1 MKAVSIDSFGGAEE
15 LKFTHVSIPDL
26 GPGQVLV
33 RISHAGVNPVD
44 WKIREGYLEKLFPH
58 AFPLIPGWD
67 MSGVIETVEDSV
79 TKFKA
84 GDKVYSHIQPKPI
97 QYGTYAEFAPADAS
111 AVSHMPSNL
120 DFAEAASIPLAMLT
134 AWQALVEIA
143 ELKKGENI
151 LVCAGAGGVG
161 GFAIQIA
168 KHIGANVLTTAG
180 ASNHDYVKTLGA
192 DIVIDYKK
200 QDINAEIY
208 RLTKNGVDVVFDCT
222 GTTDV
227 EENISYVCKG
237 GGGRYITICG
247 QPDVVPVLESLG
259 SEFQIN
265 AELVFVTPNGNT
277 LDGITKLIE
286 QGHLKPLPIEE
297 YSLKEA
303 SKAQIKSAEG
313 HVRGKLVLRVCSKD

>member
-1 MKAVSIDSFGGAEE
+1 MKAVSIDKFGGVDE
-15 LKFTHVSIPDL
+15 LKFTDVPIPDI
-26 GPGQVLV
+26 GIGQVLV
-33 RISHAGVNPVD
+33 RVSYAGVNPVD

-67 MSGVIETVEDSV
+67 MSGVIEAVDKSV
-79 TKFKA
+79 TEFKP
-84 GDKVYSHIQPKPI
+84 GDKVYSHIQPRPI
-97 QYGTYAEFAPADAS
+97 QYGTYAEFTPADAS

-168 KHIGANVLTTAG
+168 KYIGANVLTTAS
-180 ASNHDYVKTLGA
+180 ASNHDYVQTLGA
-192 DIVIDYKK
+192 DIAIDYNAE
-200 QDINAEIY
+200 DINAEIY
-208 RLTKNGVDVVFDCT
+208 KFVNNGVDVVFDCT
-222 GTTDV
+222 GVTDV
-227 EENISYVCKG
+227 EENISYVRKG

-247 QPDVVPVLESLG
+247 QPDVAPALESMG

-265 AELVFVTPNGNT
+265 AELVFVKPNGQT
-277 LDGITKLIE
+277 LQGITKLIE
-286 QGHLKPLPIEE
+286 EGHLKPLPVEE
-297 YSLKEA
+297 YSLKGAE
-303 SKAQIKSAEG
+303 KAQIKSAEG
-313 HVRGKLVLRVCSKD
+313 HVRGKLVIRVQ

>member
-1 MKAVSIDSFGGAEE
+1 MKAVSIDKFGGVDE
-15 LKFTHVSIPDL
+15 LKFTDVPIPDI
-26 GPGQVLV
+26 GIGQVLV
-33 RISHAGVNPVD
+33 RVSYAGVNPVD

-67 MSGVIETVEDSV
+67 MSGVIEAVDKSV
-79 TKFKA
+79 TEFKP
-84 GDKVYSHIQPKPI
+84 GDKVYSHIQPRPI
-97 QYGTYAEFAPADAS
+97 QYGTYAEFTPADAS

-168 KHIGANVLTTAG
+168 KYIGANVLTTAS
-180 ASNHDYVKTLGA
+180 ASNHDYVQTLGA
-192 DIVIDYKK
+192 DIAIDYNAE
-200 QDINAEIY
+200 DINAEIY
-208 RLTKNGVDVVFDCT
+208 KFVNNGVDVVFDCT
-222 GTTDV
+222 GVSDV
-227 EENISYVCKG
+227 EENISYVRKG

-247 QPDVVPVLESLG
+247 QPDVVPALESLG

-265 AELVFVTPNGNT
+265 AELVFVKPNGQT
-277 LDGITKLIE
+277 LQGITKLIE
-286 QGHLKPLPIEE
+286 EGHLKPLPLEE
-297 YSLKEA
+297 YSLKGAE
-303 SKAQIKSAEG
+303 KAQIKSAEG
-313 HVRGKLVLRVCSKD
+313 HVRGKLVIRVQ

>member
-1 MKAVSIDSFGGAEE
+1 MEAVSIDKFGGVDE
-15 LKFTHVSIPDL
+15 LKFTHIPIPDL

-33 RISHAGVNPVD
+33 RVCYAGVNPVD

-67 MSGVIETVEDSV
+67 MSGVIVAVDNSV
-79 TKFKA
+79 TEFKP

-134 AWQALVEIA
+134 AWQALVESA
-143 ELKKGENI
+143 ELKKGETI

-168 KHIGANVLTTAG
+168 KYIGANVLTTAS
-180 ASNHDYVKTLGA
+180 ASNHDYVQTLGA
-192 DIVIDYKK
+192 DIAIDYNAE
-200 QDINAEIY
+200 DINAEVY
-208 RLTKNGVDVVFDCT
+208 KFVNNGVDVVFDCT
-222 GTTDV
+222 GVTDV
-227 EENISYVCKG
+227 DENISYVRKG

-247 QPDVVPVLESLG
+247 QPDVMPALESLG

-265 AELVFVTPNGNT
+265 AELVFVKPNGQT
-277 LDGITKLIE
+277 LQGITKLIE
-286 QGHLKPLPIEE
+286 EGHLKPLPVEE

-303 SKAQIKSAEG
+303 KTAQIKSAEG
-313 HVRGKLVLRVCSKD
+313 HVRGKLVVRVQ

>member
-1 MKAVSIDSFGGAEE
+1 MKAVSIDKFGGVDE
-15 LKFTHVSIPDL
+15 LKFTDVPIPDI
-26 GPGQVLV
+26 GIGQVLV
-33 RISHAGVNPVD
+33 RVSYAGVNPVD

-67 MSGVIETVEDSV
+67 MSGVIEAMDKSV
-79 TKFKA
+79 TEFKP
-84 GDKVYSHIQPKPI
+84 GDKVYSHIQPQPI
-97 QYGTYAEFAPADAS
+97 QYGTYAEFTPADAS

-168 KHIGANVLTTAG
+168 KYIGANVLTTAS
-180 ASNHDYVKTLGA
+180 ASNHDYVQTLGA
-192 DIVIDYKK
+192 DIAIDYNAE
-200 QDINAEIY
+200 DINAEIY
-208 RLTKNGVDVVFDCT
+208 KFVNNGVDVVFDCT
-222 GTTDV
+222 GVTDV
-227 EENISYVCKG
+227 EENISYVRKG

-247 QPDVVPVLESLG
+247 QPDVMPALESLG

-265 AELVFVTPNGNT
+265 AELVFVKPNGQT
-277 LDGITKLIE
+277 LQGITKLIE
-286 QGHLKPLPIEE
+286 EGHLKPLPVEE

-303 SKAQIKSAEG
+303 KTAQIKSAEG
-313 HVRGKLVLRVCSKD
+313 HVRGKLVVRVQ

>member
-1 MKAVSIDSFGGAEE
+1 MKAVSIDKFGGVDE
-15 LKFTHVSIPDL
+15 LKFTDVPIPDI
-26 GPGQVLV
+26 GIGQVLV
-33 RISHAGVNPVD
+33 RVSYAGVNPVD

-67 MSGVIETVEDSV
+67 MSGVIEAMDKSV
-79 TKFKA
+79 TEFKP
-84 GDKVYSHIQPKPI
+84 GDKVYSHIQPQPI
-97 QYGTYAEFAPADAS
+97 QYGTYAEFTPADAS

-168 KHIGANVLTTAG
+168 KYIGANVLTTAS
-180 ASNHDYVKTLGA
+180 ASNHDYVQTLGA
-192 DIVIDYKK
+192 DIAIDYNAE
-200 QDINAEIY
+200 DINAEIY
-208 RLTKNGVDVVFDCT
+208 KFVNNGVDVVFDCT
-222 GTTDV
+222 GVTDV
-227 EENISYVCKG
+227 DENISYVRKG

-247 QPDVVPVLESLG
+247 QPDVMPALESLG

-265 AELVFVTPNGNT
+265 AELVFVKPNGQT
-277 LDGITKLIE
+277 LQGITKLIE
-286 QGHLKPLPIEE
+286 EGHLKPLPVEE

-303 SKAQIKSAEG
+303 KTAQIKSAEG
-313 HVRGKLVLRVCSKD
+313 HVRGKLVVRVQ

>member
-1 MKAVSIDSFGGAEE
+1 MKAVSIDKFGGVDE
-15 LKFTHVSIPDL
+15 LKFTDVPIPDI

-33 RISHAGVNPVD
+33 RVSYAGVNPVD

-58 AFPLIPGWD
+58 AFPLILGWD
-67 MSGVIETVEDSV
+67 MSGVIVAVDNSV
-79 TKFKA
+79 TEFKP

-97 QYGTYAEFAPADAS
+97 QYGTYADFAPADAS

-134 AWQALVEIA
+134 AWQALVEVA

-168 KHIGANVLTTAG
+168 KYIGANVLTTAS
-180 ASNHDYVKTLGA
+180 ANNHDYVQTLGA
-192 DIVIDYKK
+192 DIAVDYNTK
-200 QDINAEIY
+200 DINAEIC
-208 RLTKNGVDVVFDCT
+208 KSVNNGVDVVFDCT
-222 GTTDV
+222 GVIVVD
-227 EENISYVCKG
+227 ENISYVRKG

-247 QPDVVPVLESLG
+247 QPDVVPTLESLG

-265 AELVFVTPNGNT
+265 AELVFVTPNGET
-277 LDGITKLIE
+277 LQEITKLIE
-286 QGHLKPLPIEE
+286 EGHLKPLPIEE

-303 SKAQIKSAEG
+303 GKAQIKSAEG
-313 HVRGKLVLRVCSKD
+313 HVRGKLVIRVQ

>member
-1 MKAVSIDSFGGAEE
+1 MKAVSIDKFGGVDE
-15 LKFTHVSIPDL
+15 LKFTDVPIPDI
-26 GPGQVLV
+26 GIGQVLV
-33 RISHAGVNPVD
+33 RVSYAGVNPVD

-67 MSGVIETVEDSV
+67 MSGVIEAVDKSV
-79 TKFKA
+79 TEFKP
-84 GDKVYSHIQPKPI
+84 GDKVYSHIQPRPI
-97 QYGTYAEFAPADAS
+97 QYGTYAEFTPADAS

-168 KHIGANVLTTAG
+168 KYIGANVLTTAS
-180 ASNHDYVKTLGA
+180 ASNHDYVQTLGA
-192 DIVIDYKK
+192 DIAIDYNAE
-200 QDINAEIY
+200 DINAEIY
-208 RLTKNGVDVVFDCT
+208 KFVNNGVDVVFDCT
-222 GTTDV
+222 GVSDV
-227 EENISYVCKG
+227 EENISYVRKG

-247 QPDVVPVLESLG
+247 QPDVVPTLESLG

-265 AELVFVTPNGNT
+265 AELVFVKPNGKT
-277 LDGITKLIE
+277 LQEITKLIE
-286 QGHLKPLPIEE
+286 EGHLKPLPIEE

-303 SKAQIKSAEG
+303 EKAQIKSAGG
-313 HVRGKLVLRVCSKD
+313 HVRGKLVIRVQ